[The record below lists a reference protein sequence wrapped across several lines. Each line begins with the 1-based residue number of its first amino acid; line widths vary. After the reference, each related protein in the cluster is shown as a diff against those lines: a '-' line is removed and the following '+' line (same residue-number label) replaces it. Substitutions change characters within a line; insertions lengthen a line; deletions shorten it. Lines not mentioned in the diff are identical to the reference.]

1 MGARVKGF
9 WRQPRFWL
17 GMVSSVF
24 FLWLV
29 GRQVSWATL
38 RAALAAA
45 DWRWALPGALLL
57 LLAWALFAVRWRG
70 LLRAAAPVRWA
81 DAFSYIVIGYFG
93 NAVLPLRLG
102 DIARLTLVSRRYNI
116 NVGFAAAV
124 AILEKLLD
132 IFAMLGA
139 AALVLWITPLPAT
152 LRAAVQVTA
161 AGALAALVVLAL
173 LARSEWLLTRLSR
186 SRSWFVVAT
195 LVAFFAGRLKSSLR
209 TCDLLRLETATQLIF
224 RLLRKFAQG
233 LQVLGSPARLA
244 WVAAV
249 SLASWTAAWL
259 SVVCYSFALRLQA
272 PLLAPLLVLVVINLG
287 GGIPSSPGSIGV
299 FEFLTVLALSVWR
312 VDSGAALGFAAVLHV
327 ANLALIAAMGLVAV
341 WREGVQWGALG
352 PGASGGG

>member
-1 MGARVKGF
+1 MI
-9 WRQPRFWL
+9 
-17 GMVSSVF
+17 SSVF

-29 GRQVSWATL
+29 GRRVSWATL

-81 DAFSYIVIGYFG
+81 DAFSYLVIGYFG

-102 DIARLTLVSRRYNI
+102 DIARLTLVSRKYNI

-139 AALVLWITPLPAT
+139 AALVLSITPLPAT
-152 LRAAVQVTA
+152 LRAAVQATA

-173 LARSEWLLTRLSR
+173 LARSEWLLARVEAATPRRLP
-186 SRSWFVVAT
+186 
-195 LVAFFAGRLKSSLR
+195 AG
-209 TCDLLRLETATQLIF
+209 ATQLIF
-224 RLLRKFAQG
+224 GLLRKFAQG

-259 SVVCYSFALRLQA
+259 SVVCYAFALRLPV

-327 ANLALIAAMGLVAV
+327 ANLALIAAAGLVAV
-341 WREGVQWGALG
+341 WREGVQWGELG
-352 PGASGGG
+352 RRASGRG

>member
-1 MGARVKGF
+1 MA
-9 WRQPRFWL
+9 
-17 GMVSSVF
+17 SSVF

-29 GRQVSWATL
+29 GRQVSWAAL

-57 LLAWALFAVRWRG
+57 LLTWALFAVRWRG

-102 DIARLTLVSRRYNI
+102 DIARLTLVSRKYNI

-132 IFAMLGA
+132 IFTMLGA

-152 LRAAVQVTA
+152 LRAAVQATA
-161 AGALAALVVLAL
+161 AGALAALVALVL
-173 LARSEWLLTRLSR
+173 LARSEWLLARVEAAMPRWLPTGATRL
-186 SRSWFVVAT
+186 
-195 LVAFFAGRLKSSLR
+195 
-209 TCDLLRLETATQLIF
+209 IF
-224 RLLRKFAQG
+224 GLLRKFAQG

-259 SVVCYSFALRLQA
+259 SVVCYAFALRLSV
-272 PLLAPLLVLVVINLG
+272 PPLAPLLVLVVINLG

-327 ANLALIAAMGLVAV
+327 ANLALIAAAGLVAV

-352 PGASGGG
+352 QGASGRG